1 MLSCQVE
8 IVPKAYS
15 QDLREK
21 AVAAIDR
28 GVPKSEVITMFNLS
42 RDSLDRWL
50 KRRLEAGSIQAAQGY
65 QRGHSH
71 RIVDW
76 DRFRA
81 FVKVHGDKTQAEL
94 AELWHDP
101 VSARTISRALA
112 KIGFTRKKRLT
123 ATVNAM
129 QPNER
134 HSWSSLL

>member
-1 MLSCQVE
+1 M
-8 IVPKAYS
+8 PKAYS

-21 AVAAIDR
+21 AIAALDR
-28 GVPKSEVITMFNLS
+28 GVPKSEVITMFNIS

-50 KRRLEAGSIQAAQGY
+50 KRRSAGNLAATQGY

-76 DRFRA
+76 ERFRA
-81 FVKVHGDKTQAEL
+81 FVKQHSDKTQAEL
-94 AELWHDP
+94 AELWHEP

-129 QPNER
+129 K
-134 HSWSSLL
+134 

>member
-1 MLSCQVE
+1 M
-8 IVPKAYS
+8 PKAYS
-15 QDLREK
+15 QDLRAK
-21 AVAAIDR
+21 AIAAIER
-28 GVPKSEVITMFNLS
+28 GVPKSEVITMLNIS

-50 KRRLEAGSIQAAQGY
+50 KRRSETGSVAAVQGY

-76 DRFRA
+76 ERFRA
-81 FVKVHGDKTQAEL
+81 FAKRHGDKTQAEL
-94 AELWHDP
+94 AELWSEA

-129 QPNER
+129 K
-134 HSWSSLL
+134 